1 MMKSKRHQMKRQAI
15 SLLLAILVL
24 AASAAP
30 VLAAVEVGGEGG
42 EIEYQPSTTSLI
54 GKYPPGLLK
63 AELP

>member
-1 MMKSKRHQMKRQAI
+1 MKSKQHQVKRQAI

-30 VLAAVEVGGEGG
+30 VLAAVVVTEGGGEYDYQSPATDLTG
-42 EIEYQPSTTSLI
+42 E
-54 GKYPPGLLK
+54 YPPGMLK